1 MASSDT
7 VSFVTAIRQLRW
19 CNIQFRSLR
28 DTQHL
33 RAAILNPVRLP
44 QFQSLPEPG
53 LCALF
58 TSGLDFRSQM
68 GRSLLY
74 SDSDG
79 VRLVSRNGNLF
90 KSFPGL
96 CEGLARDL
104 KGRRCVLDGE
114 IVCLDPQGKPQ
125 DSGGRVGRKRHV
137 ARRRM
142 I

>member
-1 MASSDT
+1 MVQYSIPLTSGHPAFTSSYTESSAPAS
-7 VSFVTAIRQLRW
+7 VP
-19 CNIQFRSLR
+19 
-28 DTQHL
+28 
-33 RAAILNPVRLP
+33 ILT
-44 QFQSLPEPG
+44 SEPG